1 MRVDAPDALTYGST
15 VIITNPQHA
24 GAATA
29 TIRAPYDGAEVGIH
43 PLASPAQMEAA
54 VDSNMAA
61 AEACRRMPAYERAA
75 CLRRVADALEARR
88 EVFAQL
94 LAREAGKPIAQAR
107 VEIERA
113 TFVFRD
119 GAEEAT
125 RIGGEVLPLDA
136 LPAGRGRVG
145 LTRRFPL
152 APIAAITPF
161 NFPVLLAAHK
171 LAPAMA
177 CGASI
182 TLKPPPQ
189 DPLSTLM
196 LGELI
201 AASGYPA
208 GGVNIVPCEL
218 PVAQRLVDDA
228 RVRMISFTGSA
239 AAGWAIRAQA
249 GTKRVALELGGNAA
263 AIVERDADLEM
274 AVERCAAAGYSY
286 AGQTCISLQR
296 ILVQEQVYAEFLDG
310 FCARVRKLKVGDPMD
325 AETYVGPMISE
336 AAAARAEQWIAAAAN
351 GGARI
356 AGGGGRRG
364 AILEPTVLTDTTPD
378 QQVNCEEVFAPITT
392 VTPYRAFEDALQ
404 AVNASRYGLQAG
416 IFTRDVAR
424 LMRAW
429 DRLDVGGVMGN
440 EVPTWRVDRM
450 PYGGTKAS
458 GVGREGVRFA
468 IEEMTELR
476 LLTLSIE

>member
-1 MRVDAPDALTYGST
+1 M
-15 VIITNPQHA
+15 IIANQRRA

-29 TIRAPYDGAEVGIH
+29 TIRAPYDGTEVGIH
-43 PLASPAQMEAA
+43 PLASPAEMDEA
-54 VDSNMAA
+54 VAA
-61 AEACRRMPAYERAA
+61 NLTAADACRRMPAYERAA
-75 CLRRVADALEARR
+75 CLRRVADGLEARR
-88 EVFAQL
+88 DELARL
-94 LAREAGKPIAQAR
+94 LAREAGKPIVQAR

-125 RIGGEVLPLDA
+125 RIGGEVLPLDV
-136 LPAGRGRVG
+136 LPTGRGRVG

-189 DPLSTLM
+189 DPLSSLI
-196 LGELI
+196 LGELV
-201 AASGYPA
+201 AGSGYPT
-208 GGVNIVPCEL
+208 GGVNVVPCEL
-218 PVAQRLVDDA
+218 SVAQRLIADE
-228 RVRMISFTGSA
+228 RVRMISFTGSVG
-239 AAGWAIRAQA
+239 AGWAIRAQA

-263 AIVERDADLEM
+263 AIIERDADLEL

-286 AGQTCISLQR
+286 AGQACISLQR
-296 ILVQEQVYAEFLDG
+296 ILVHEQVYARFLDA
-310 FCARVRKLKVGDPMD
+310 FAARVRTLQVGDPLD
-325 AETYVGPMISE
+325 AGTYVGPMISE
-336 AAAARAEQWIAAAAN
+336 AAARRAEQWIEAAVG
-351 GGARI
+351 GGAEI
-356 AGGGGRRG
+356 VAGGRRRG
-364 AILEPTVLTDTTPD
+364 AILEPTVLTRTRPD
-378 QQVNCEEVFAPITT
+378 QQVNCEEVFAPVTT
-392 VTPYRAFEDALQ
+392 VAAYGDFDDALR

-416 IFTRDVAR
+416 IFTRDISR

-429 DRLDVGGVMGN
+429 DRLDVGGVMAN
-440 EVPTWRVDRM
+440 EVPSWRVDRM

-468 IEEMTELR
+468 IDEMTELR

>member
-1 MRVDAPDALTYGST
+1 MTIGSRQRT
-15 VIITNPQHA
+15 
-24 GAATA
+24 GAKTA

-43 PLASPAQMEAA
+43 PLASGTEMDAA
-54 VDSNMAA
+54 VAANVAA

-75 CLRRVADALEARR
+75 CLRRVADGLDERR
-88 EVFAQL
+88 DVVVRL

-113 TFVFRD
+113 AFVFRD
-119 GAEEAT
+119 AAEEAT
-125 RIGGEVLPLDA
+125 RIGGEVLPLDV

-152 APIAAITPF
+152 APIAAVTPF

-182 TLKPPPQ
+182 TLKPAPQ

-208 GGVNIVPCEL
+208 GGVNVLPCEL
-218 PVAQRLVDDA
+218 PVAQQLVGDE

-263 AIVERDADLEM
+263 AIIERDADLAL

-286 AGQTCISLQR
+286 AGQVCISLQR
-296 ILVQEQVYAEFLDG
+296 IFVHEQVYADFLDA
-310 FCARVRKLKVGDPMD
+310 FTARVAKLKVGDPMD

-336 AAAARAEQWIAAAAN
+336 AAAARAEQWIAAAAK
-351 GGARI
+351 GGARV
-356 AGGGGRRG
+356 AVGGGRRG
-364 AILEPTVLTDTTPD
+364 AILEPTVLTDTRPD
-378 QQVNCEEVFAPITT
+378 QQINCEEVFAPVTT
-392 VTPYRAFEDALQ
+392 VTPYRSFEDALQ
-404 AVNASRYGLQAG
+404 TVNASRYGLQAG
-416 IFTRDVAR
+416 VFTRDVAR

-440 EVPTWRVDRM
+440 EVPAWRVDRM

-458 GVGREGVRFA
+458 GVGREGVHFA

>member
-1 MRVDAPDALTYGST
+1 MGIASQQR
-15 VIITNPQHA
+15 A
-24 GAATA
+24 GAGTA
-29 TIRAPYDGAEVGIH
+29 TIHAPYDGTEVGIH
-43 PLASPAQMEAA
+43 ALASAEEMGAA
-54 VDSNMAA
+54 VAANLAA
-61 AEACRRMPAYERAA
+61 ADACRKMPAYERAA
-75 CLRRVADALEARR
+75 CLRRVADGIEAQRDDLAR
-88 EVFAQL
+88 L

-107 VEIERA
+107 VEIERTA
-113 TFVFRD
+113 FVFRD
-119 GAEEAT
+119 ASEEAT
-125 RIGGEVLPLDA
+125 RIGGEVLPLDV
-136 LPAGRGRVG
+136 LPIGRGRVG
-145 LTRRFPL
+145 FTRRFPL

-161 NFPVLLAAHK
+161 NFPMLLAAHK

-189 DPLSTLM
+189 DPLSALR

-201 AASGYPA
+201 TACGYPS
-208 GGVNIVPCEL
+208 GGVNVVPCDL
-218 PVAQRLVDDA
+218 PVAQRLVRDE

-239 AAGWAIRAQA
+239 AAGWAIRGQA

-263 AIVERDADLEM
+263 AIVERDADLAL

-286 AGQTCISLQR
+286 AGQVCISLQR
-296 ILVQEQVYAEFLDG
+296 ILVHEAIYADFLDA
-310 FCARVRKLKVGDPMD
+310 FTARVRKLTVGDPLD
-325 AETYVGPMISE
+325 EETYVGPMISE
-336 AAAARAEQWIAAAAN
+336 AAAQRAEQWIAAAVR
-351 GGARI
+351 GGAQV
-356 AGGGGRRG
+356 AVGGGRRG
-364 AILEPTVLTDTTPD
+364 SIVEPTVLTGTQPD
-378 QQVNCEEVFAPITT
+378 QQVNCEEVFAPVTT
-392 VTPYRAFEDALQ
+392 VTPYREFDEALQ

-416 IFTRDVAR
+416 VFTRDVAQ

-440 EVPTWRVDRM
+440 EVPAWRVDRM

>member
-1 MRVDAPDALTYGST
+1 MAIASRHQS
-15 VIITNPQHA
+15 
-24 GAATA
+24 GATSA
-29 TIRAPYDGAEVGIH
+29 TIRSPYDGAEVGFH
-43 PLASPAQMEAA
+43 TLASAAEMDAA
-54 VDSNMAA
+54 VAANAA
-61 AEACRRMPAYERAA
+61 AADACRRMPAYERAA
-75 CLRRVADALEARR
+75 CLRRVAEGLDARR
-88 EVFAQL
+88 DDFAKL
-94 LAREAGKPIAQAR
+94 LAREAGKPITQAR

-113 TFVFRD
+113 AFVFRD
-119 GAEEAT
+119 AAEEAT
-125 RIGGEVLPLDA
+125 RIGGEVLALDA
-136 LPAGRGRVG
+136 LPTGRGRVG
-145 LTRRFPL
+145 FTRRFPL

-189 DPLSTLM
+189 DPLTTLK
-196 LGELI
+196 LGDLI
-201 AASGYPA
+201 ASSGYPA
-208 GGVNIVPCEL
+208 GGANILPCEL
-218 PVAQRLVDDA
+218 SVAQQLVQDE

-263 AIVERDADLEM
+263 AIVERDADLEL

-286 AGQTCISLQR
+286 AGQVCISLQR
-296 ILVQEQVYAEFLDG
+296 ILVHEAVYADFLG
-310 FCARVRKLKVGDPMD
+310 AFTARVGKLKLGDPLD

-336 AAAARAEQWIAAAAN
+336 AAAARAEQWIAAAVREGAKIPV
-351 GGARI
+351 GGH
-356 AGGGGRRG
+356 RRG
-364 AILEPTVLTDTTPD
+364 AMLEPTVLTGTKPE
-378 QQVNCEEVFAPITT
+378 QSVNAEEVFAPVTT
-392 VTPYRAFEDALQ
+392 VTPYRQFDEALQ

-416 IFTRDVAR
+416 VFTCDVAKM
-424 LMRAW
+424 MRAW

-440 EVPTWRVDRM
+440 EVPAWRVDRM